1 LESAASIAW
10 AKAELRFRHRDLSG
24 VTINRLIAAGLDA
37 PERLL
42 FMSAAEIGKLKG
54 LDAALR
60 KEIDAYRSRF
70 VGLKRHAATRWRLR

>member
-1 LESAASIAW
+1 
-10 AKAELRFRHRDLSG
+10 
-24 VTINRLIAAGLDA
+24 
-37 PERLL
+37 
-42 FMSAAEIGKLKG
+42 MSAAEIGKLKG